1 MNSLIIGRFDSML
14 QMLPRYLMHPVERCL
29 RERSLLRYL
38 VHMNWLA
45 FSTLLLMGSTP
56 WPALAQTGAA
66 PNALGAAPALA
77 HGQQAAESDVVLPAA
92 AVAVNVK
99 PVIANDL
106 RSTLQLQK
114 ARHAEAQ
121 VPERHL
127 SSQERSEL
135 RKQLR
140 R

>member
-1 MNSLIIGRFDSML
+1 ML
-14 QMLPRYLMHPVERCL
+14 QMLPWQVIRVGEGCL
-29 RERSLLRYL
+29 RDGHLLRYL

-45 FSTLLLMGSTP
+45 FSTLLLMGTTP
-56 WPALAQTGAA
+56 WPALAQTGAS